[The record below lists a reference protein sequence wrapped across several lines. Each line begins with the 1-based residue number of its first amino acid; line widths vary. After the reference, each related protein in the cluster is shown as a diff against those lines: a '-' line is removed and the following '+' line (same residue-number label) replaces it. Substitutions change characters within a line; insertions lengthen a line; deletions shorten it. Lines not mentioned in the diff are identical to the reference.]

1 VIPARHL
8 RISFSKQIIIA
19 TIDSKMSNESRVGG
33 SALLTSDAE
42 FASSPT
48 SAERTTRT
56 FIQRSLLAVGV
67 TLGAFLLFSGQLIL
81 NKYILPWFGGTAGVW
96 TTSLLFFQTTL
107 LAGYL
112 YAHASVSKLALKD
125 QAKLHSIVL
134 LISLAAMAAT
144 ALLWPSPITPGA
156 SWKPRS
162 GEIAVWLILRLLLV
176 SVGATVT
183 LLSTTGPLM
192 QHWFTRVSPGESPYR
207 LYALSNVGSLLG
219 LLSYPA
225 IVERMLRLHTQAW
238 VWCAGYA
245 VYAVSTIVC
254 ARMCAAS
261 DPRATVGLEGN
272 GRLDESAP
280 PSYKERTSWLLLAAL
295 GSLMLVATTHFIT
308 EDLAPVPLLWVLP
321 LAIYLISFIVCFD
334 HPRWYRQGLFH
345 FFLLATTGMTI
356 LFYGGLALRLWMFVA
371 VLLGSLFACCSFCH
385 GELYRRR
392 PQPAYLTSFYLM
404 IALGGVLGSAF
415 ANLVAPLLFKGN
427 WEMQLGTA
435 ACLFSMAAIAIRDKT
450 SWLHRKNPFIWLAL
464 LAWTLLVAR
473 FLLKGPSDS
482 LVHFVLDWRSGPL
495 AAVALVCALL
505 AFRPPQETESTFVSV
520 SPRVARWCLSAAVT
534 AAAFVT
540 IWFGTR
546 EYRESVW
553 AHRNFYGDLYIQEKQ
568 AADPNLSFYVLTS
581 RRTYHGAQ
589 LIAPQLQAY
598 PTTYFSKNSGIG
610 LTLMNYPRGQDSP
623 GASRSMKVGII
634 GLGVGTL
641 ATYGLPGDVFRFY
654 EIDPE
659 TIHVAWGRYG
669 YFSFLARSQAR
680 IEIVQGD
687 ARISLE
693 RELANGEPQDY
704 DALVVD
710 AFNGDLVPFH
720 LLTKEAFELYL
731 KHLRGQD
738 SVIAVHVSNRTMDL
752 ASVIAKEAEHFH
764 LRAAYVIAPGNQNP
778 RVPDGLF
785 LTNHWILLSRTSR
798 VLSLPAI
805 SQVSGPIPVRH
816 DVPLWTDD
824 HSNLLQILR

>member
-8 RISFSKQIIIA
+8 PISSSTGMRIG
-19 TIDSKMSNESRVGG
+19 TIDSKMSHESIAGG
-33 SALLTSDAE
+33 NALLAADPE
-42 FASSPT
+42 FASNPT
-48 SAERTTRT
+48 SAERKTRT
-56 FIQRSLLAVGV
+56 FIPRSLLAVGV
-67 TLGAFLLFSGQLIL
+67 ALGAFLLFSVQLIL
-81 NKYILPWFGGTAGVW
+81 SKYILPWFGGTAGVW

-107 LAGYL
+107 LVGYL

-125 QAKLHSIVL
+125 QAKLHTIVL
-134 LISLAAMAAT
+134 LISLAAMAVT
-144 ALLWPSPITPGA
+144 AFLWPSPITPGT
-156 SWKPRS
+156 SWRPRS

-183 LLSTTGPLM
+183 LLSATGPVL
-192 QHWFTRVSPGESPYR
+192 QHWFTRVCPGESPYR

-219 LLSYPA
+219 LLSYPV
-225 IVERMLRLHTQAW
+225 IVERMLPLHVQAW

-245 VYAVSTIVC
+245 VYATSAIACAWTCAGSSPETTIN
-254 ARMCAAS
+254 
-261 DPRATVGLEGN
+261 LEGKTGQN
-272 GRLDESAP
+272 ESVP
-280 PSYKERTSWLLLAAL
+280 PLHWQRTMWFLLAAL

-321 LAIYLISFIVCFD
+321 LAIYLVSFIVCFD
-334 HPRWYRQGLFH
+334 HRRWYRQGLFH
-345 FFLLATTGMTI
+345 FFLLAATGITI

-371 VLLGSLFACCSFCH
+371 VLLGYLLACCCFCH

-392 PQPAYLTSFYLM
+392 PHPAYLTSFYLM
-404 IALGGVLGSAF
+404 IALGGVAGSAF
-415 ANLVAPLLFKGN
+415 ANLLAPLLFKGN
-427 WEMQLGTA
+427 WEMQLGA
-435 ACLFSMAAIAIRDKT
+435 ALCLISMVVIAMRDKA
-450 SWLHRKNPFIWLAL
+450 SWVHRKNPFIWLAL
-464 LAWTLLVAR
+464 LAWSLLTAR
-473 FLLKGPSDS
+473 FLLKGPDT
-482 LVHFVLDWRSGPL
+482 LIHFLSDWRSGAL
-495 AAVALVCALL
+495 AAGVLICTLL
-505 AFRPPQETESTFVSV
+505 AFRHPQETESALARY
-520 SPRVARWCLSAAVT
+520 SPTLTGWCLSAAAI
-534 AAAFVT
+534 AAAFVLVWT
-540 IWFGTR
+540 GTR
-546 EYRESVW
+546 QYRESLW
-553 AHRNFYGDLYIQEKQ
+553 AHRNFYGVLYIQEKK
-568 AADPNLSFYVLTS
+568 AADPRLNFYALTS
-581 RRTYHGAQ
+581 LSTYHGAQ

-598 PTTYFSKNSGIG
+598 PTAYYSKNSGVG

-623 GASRSMKVGII
+623 AASRNVRVGII

-659 TIHVAWGRYG
+659 SIHVAWGRYG
-669 YFSFLARSQAR
+669 YFSFLSRSQAR
-680 IEIVQGD
+680 VEIVQGD

-693 RELANGEPQDY
+693 RELAIGESQNY
-704 DALVVD
+704 DVLVVD

-738 SVIAVHVSNRTMDL
+738 SIIAVHVSNRTMDL

-778 RVPDGLF
+778 MVPDGLF

-805 SQVSGPIPVRH
+805 SQVSSPIPVGH
-816 DVPLWTDD
+816 VVPLWTDD